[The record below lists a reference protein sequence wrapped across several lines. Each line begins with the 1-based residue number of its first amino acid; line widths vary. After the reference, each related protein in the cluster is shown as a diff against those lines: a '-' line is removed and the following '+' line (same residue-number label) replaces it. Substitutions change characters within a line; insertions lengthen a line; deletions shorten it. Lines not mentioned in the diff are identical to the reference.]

1 MDDDGGGEAFVP
13 DSRDLRRLK
22 AAATNCHGCG
32 LYRAANQM
40 VFGDGK
46 KAARFM
52 LVGEQPGDQED
63 KAGAPFVGPAGKLL
77 QRALEAAD
85 IDRSET
91 YVTNAVKHFKF
102 VRAERGKRRIHKKPV
117 RSEIEACRPWLLAE
131 IDAVEPDV
139 VVCLGAT
146 AAQSL
151 IGRDFRVTAHR
162 GENHRL
168 MPELDVHCDPFVF
181 ATVHPSSIL
190 RGPADER
197 ERAFADLV
205 TDLRSAISSRRA
217 PR

>member
-1 MDDDGGGEAFVP
+1 MDDGGADKFVP

-22 AAATNCHGCG
+22 AAASNCRGCG
-32 LYRAANQM
+32 LYRKANQT
-40 VFGDGK
+40 VFGNGK
-46 KAARFM
+46 KAATLM

-63 KAGAPFVGPAGKLL
+63 NAGKPFVGPAGKLL
-77 QRALEAAD
+77 QRALDAAD
-85 IDRSET
+85 IDRSEA

-102 VRAERGKRRIHKKPV
+102 VRAERGTRRIHKKPG
-117 RSEIEACRPWLLAE
+117 RGEIDACRPWLVAE

-139 VVCLGAT
+139 VVCLGVT

-151 IGRDFRVTAHR
+151 IARDFRVTAHR
-162 GENHRL
+162 GERHHL
-168 MPELDVHCDPFVF
+168 MPELGVHCDPFVF

-190 RGPADER
+190 RGARDER

-205 TDLRSAISSRRA
+205 TDLRAAMVSCQS